1 MDSTTDQPSDDKGD
15 TDEWGTMTDRPAPN
29 SAPDAA
35 PNAVPIVR
43 TLVRLAIPSILIGV
57 VSALVL
63 YGLDAVSGLID
74 DGIWTNLPHALGI
87 DPSSGWWIFGVLTL
101 TGLAVGLVV
110 WLVPGHGGPDTA
122 TTELV
127 APPLKLGILP
137 SLIVVTVL
145 GLAGGVSLGPENPII
160 AINTGILVALLAR
173 LWPRIPSDLI
183 ILITAAGTIGAL
195 FGTPVAAALVFTGI
209 VAALK
214 TGGAL
219 WDRLF
224 LPLVAAAAGSITMT
238 LLAHPGFQVP
248 MPAYDKIQPVD
259 LLSGLVI
266 GVVATAVGLVAVFL
280 FPVVHRLFHR
290 IGNPVVYITLG
301 GMVLGV
307 LGAIGGP
314 ITLFKGLSQMSEL
327 IQSRSNY
334 SGWQLLLIVLV
345 KLVALVIA
353 ASAGFRGG
361 RIFPAVFIGAAVG
374 VLANTLFPSVPM
386 AVAVGCGILG
396 VVLVIARDGWIAIF
410 VGVAVTGSVAVL
422 PLLCLVVLPTWL
434 MVSRAPE
441 MRISVPV
448 AVNEPPVAPSA
459 PAAPPSGA

>member
-1 MDSTTDQPSDDKGD
+1 V
-15 TDEWGTMTDRPAPN
+15 A
-29 SAPDAA
+29 
-35 PNAVPIVR
+35 
-43 TLVRLAIPSILIGV
+43 LAIPSVLIGV

-63 YGLDAVSGLID
+63 YGLDEVSAFIE
-74 DGIWTNLPHALGI
+74 DGVWTNLPKALGI
-87 DPSSGWWIFGVLTL
+87 DGSSGWWIFGVLTL

-122 TTELV
+122 TTELI
-127 APPLKLGILP
+127 APPLKLAVLP

-145 GLAGGVSLGPENPII
+145 GLAGGVSLGPENPILAINI
-160 AINTGILVALLAR
+160 AIMVALVGR

-183 ILITAAGTIGAL
+183 LLITAAGTIGAL

-224 LPLVAAAAGSITMT
+224 LPLVAAGAGSITMT
-238 LLAHPGFQVP
+238 LLDHPTFLVP
-248 MPAYDKIQPVD
+248 MPAYNTIQPMD
-259 LLSGLVI
+259 LLSGLII
-266 GVVATAVGLVAVFL
+266 GVLATAVGLVAVFL
-280 FPVVHRLFHR
+280 FPLVHRLFHR
-290 IGNPVVYITLG
+290 IGHPVVYITLG
-301 GMVLGV
+301 GAVLGV

-314 ITLFKGLSQMSEL
+314 ITLFKGLAQMGEL
-327 IQSRSNY
+327 V
-334 SGWQLLLIVLV
+334 SGRAEFSSWQLLGIVAV
-345 KLVALVIA
+345 KVVALVVA

-374 VLANTLFPSVPM
+374 VLANALVPSVPL

-396 VVLVIARDGWIAIF
+396 LTLAIARDGWVALF
-410 VGVAVTGSVAVL
+410 VAAAVTGSAAML

-434 MVSRAPE
+434 MVSRAPL
-441 MRISVPV
+441 MLIP
-448 AVNEPPVAPSA
+448 AAKPPVADKPS
-459 PAAPPSGA
+459 PSPTSA

>member
-1 MDSTTDQPSDDKGD
+1 MTDQPAA
-15 TDEWGTMTDRPAPN
+15 TD
-29 SAPDAA
+29 
-35 PNAVPIVR
+35 VPSIR
-43 TLVRLAIPSILIGV
+43 TLVRLAVPAVIIGV
-57 VSALVL
+57 VSALIL
-63 YGLDAVSGLID
+63 WGLDAVADVINK
-74 DGIWTNLPHALGI
+74 GIWSDLPKAIGV
-87 DPSSGWWIFGVLTL
+87 DPSSGWWIFAILSL
-101 TGLAVGLVV
+101 TGLAVGLSV
-110 WLVPGHGGPDTA
+110 WLVPGHAGPDSA
-122 TTELV
+122 TTELIE
-127 APPLKLGILP
+127 PPLKLKVLP
-137 SLIVVTVL
+137 SLILVTVL
-145 GLAGGVSLGPENPII
+145 ALAGGVSLGPENPII
-160 AINTGILVALLAR
+160 AINIAVLVALIAR
-173 LWPRIPSDLI
+173 LWPQIPSQLI

-214 TGGAL
+214 SGGAL

-224 LPLVAAAAGSITMT
+224 LPLVAAAAGSLTMT
-238 LLAHPGFQVP
+238 LLAHPSFTVP
-248 MPAYDKIQPVD
+248 MPAYTTVHAID
-259 LLSGLVI
+259 LVSGLVI
-266 GVVATAVGLVAVFL
+266 GVVATLLGLVAVYV
-280 FPVVHRLFHR
+280 FPLVHRTFHA
-290 IGNPVVYITLG
+290 IGNPVIYITLG

-334 SGWQLLLIVLV
+334 STGQLAIILVV

-374 VLANTLFPSVPM
+374 VFANALVPSVPL

-396 VVLVIARDGWIAIF
+396 MTIAIARDGWIAIF
-410 VGVAVTGSVAVL
+410 VGAAVTGSAALL

-441 MRISVPV
+441 MRIVTPV
-448 AVNEPPVAPSA
+448 AVKDPPTPSA
-459 PAAPPSGA
+459 PASPASGG